1 MPDPRFFQASA
12 PLSAAALASATG
24 SVLADQA
31 DAGRLIASVAGLA
44 DAGPNDL
51 SFFDNPKYREALGA
65 SRAGAIFISA
75 AHRSA
80 APAGAALLL
89 NDQPYRAYAKAAA
102 LLFPP
107 PAEAGSIAPGAFV
120 DAQATLGE
128 GCVVEPGVVIQSGA
142 AIGARVKLRANA
154 VIGANVVIGDA
165 CEIGAGSSLSHC
177 ILGARVRVFPGVRIG
192 QDGFGFAMGP
202 EGHLP
207 VPQLGRVV
215 IEDDVVLGANSCVD
229 RGALGDTVIGRGA
242 VIDNLVQIG
251 HNVRIG
257 AGCVIVAQ
265 VGIAGSTVLE
275 PFVVLAGQ
283 VGVAGHLRIGAG
295 AQIGA
300 QAGLNRDVPAGAKM
314 SGSPAVPIQQ
324 YHRQTVALSRLTKP
338 KES

>member
-1 MPDPRFFQASA
+1 MPDPRFFKPAGPFSVRD
-12 PLSAAALASATG
+12 LAAAVGAQLASA
-24 SVLADQA
+24 ADGA
-31 DAGRLIASVAGLA
+31 RVIESVAGLA
-44 DAGPNDL
+44 EAGPGDL
-51 SFFDNPKYREALGA
+51 SFFDNPKYREALA
-65 SRAGAIFISA
+65 QSRAGAILL
-75 AHRSA
+75 
-80 APAGAALLL
+80 APTHTSHAPSGAALLL
-89 NDQPYRAYAKAAA
+89 HSEPYRAYAKAAA
-102 LLFPP
+102 LLFPAATE
-107 PAEAGSIAPGAFV
+107 PAAIAPTASV
-120 DAQATLGE
+120 HATARLGVN
-128 GCVVEPGVVIQSGA
+128 GLVEPGVVVHAGA
-142 AIGARVKLRANA
+142 EIGANVKLRSNA
-154 VIGANVVIGDA
+154 VIGEGVVIGEG
-165 CEIGAGSSLSHC
+165 CEIGAGASLSHC
-177 ILGARVRVFPGVRIG
+177 ILGARVRVFPGARIG

-202 EGHLP
+202 QGHLA
-207 VPQLGRVV
+207 VPQLGRVI

-324 YHRQTVALSRLTKP
+324 YHRQTVALARLTKP

>member
-1 MPDPRFFQASA
+1 MPDPRFF
-12 PLSAAALASATG
+12 PAAGPFSIRALADATG
-24 SVLADQA
+24 SRLSD
-31 DAGRLIASVAGLA
+31 DAAGDHVIASVAGLA
-44 DAGPNDL
+44 DAGPGDL
-51 SFFDNPKYREALGA
+51 SFFDNPKYREALAA
-65 SRAGAIFISA
+65 SRAGAILLKPA
-75 AHRSA
+75 AVAA
-80 APAGAALLL
+80 APVGAALLL
-89 NDQPYRAYAKAAA
+89 NEDPYRAYAKAAS
-102 LLFPP
+102 LLFPAALP
-107 PAEAGSIAPGAFV
+107 PPGIAPGAV
-120 DAQATLGE
+120 IDASAKLGP
-128 GCVVEPGVVIQSGA
+128 GCIVEPGVVVGAGAEIGA
-142 AIGARVKLRANA
+142 ASILRAHA
-154 VIGANVVIGDA
+154 VIGANVVIGER
-165 CEIGAGSSLSHC
+165 CEIGAHASLSHC
-177 ILGARVRVFPGVRIG
+177 ILGARVRIFPGARVG

-202 EGHLP
+202 QGHLP
-207 VPQLGRVV
+207 VPQLGRVL

-324 YHRQTVALSRLTKP
+324 YHRQTVALARLTKS
-338 KES
+338 KD